1 MFLNEGQE
9 TADTLSV
16 NLSDVLRR
24 GALMTAVVLLVA
36 LLALGIAGVT
46 SESRE
51 NDENYIGRILSC
63 QSSVTTPSTRAVSC
77 PLDQATTTSTTTT
90 TTTKPPAPTTIPTT
104 PND

>member
-1 MFLNEGQE
+1 
-9 TADTLSV
+9 V

-24 GALMTAVVLLVA
+24 GALITAAVVIVA

-63 QSSVTTPSTRAVSC
+63 QSTITAPSTRPVTC
-77 PLDQATTTSTTTT
+77 PLDQTTSTTATTTT
-90 TTTKPPAPTTIPTT
+90 TTTTAPAPSTAPAE
-104 PND
+104 